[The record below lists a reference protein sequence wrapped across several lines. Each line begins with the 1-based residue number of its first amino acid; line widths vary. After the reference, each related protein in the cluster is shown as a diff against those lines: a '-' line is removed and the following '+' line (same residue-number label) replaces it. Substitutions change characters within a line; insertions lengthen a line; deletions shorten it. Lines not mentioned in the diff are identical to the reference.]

1 MRARP
6 RPIAAVALAA
16 LAALVAG
23 CGPTSVYSRS
33 ETAGVPSV
41 RRDLEGHEWVL
52 DRPASSLTGDDGE
65 LITLTIDG
73 DAVSGRGPC
82 NSYRGHFELDEH
94 TVHISDLAMTK
105 MACEPPAMRAEDE
118 WVAALTAVDHAEVND
133 EGDRMVLEGD
143 DVHLEFDALPPD

>member
-1 MRARP
+1 MRARL
-6 RPIAAVALAA
+6 RPIAAVALGLF
-16 LAALVAG
+16 LAAG

-41 RRDLEGHEWVL
+41 QRDLEGHEWVL

-82 NSYRGHFELDEH
+82 NSYHGHFELDEH
-94 TVHISDLAMTK
+94 TVHITDLAMTK
-105 MACEPPAMRAEDE
+105 MACEPPTMRAEDE

-133 EGDRMVLEGD
+133 DGDRMVLKGD
-143 DVHLEFDALPPD
+143 GVHLEFDALPAE